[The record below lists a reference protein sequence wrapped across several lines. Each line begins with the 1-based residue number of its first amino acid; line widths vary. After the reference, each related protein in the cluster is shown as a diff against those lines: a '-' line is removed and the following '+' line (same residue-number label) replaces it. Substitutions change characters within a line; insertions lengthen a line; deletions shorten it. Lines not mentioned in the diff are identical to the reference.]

1 MSTDIHNKPETGV
14 PEEDGIDESNYSVQT
29 HLIYG
34 KNYSNKWDYSHHV
47 ISPLSS
53 SVIFR
58 LDSVERGAEGFEEF
72 ANSNLIDGKPGPIYI
87 YDRLGEPNKDLLEE
101 NLAYVEKGEV
111 AVTFATGMG
120 AISAI
125 LGILTNSGDEIV
137 THKTLYG
144 CTFSL
149 LNNWYPKYNIKNIP
163 VDLTNLENLK
173 NNITAKTKVVYFETP
188 ANPNLD
194 IIDIKGVKEIINEEN
209 KSRTE
214 VNKISVVVDNT
225 FATPYC
231 QRPIENGSD
240 FTVHS
245 LTKGIGGFGTDMGG
259 VVIGPKKYHDILM
272 LYRKDFGAVLNT
284 KAAWTVLTYGLPT
297 LHLRISQQTKSAI
310 RIAEF
315 LEAHPKVEMVNY
327 PGLKSYRFYSLA
339 KEQMID
345 FNGNFAPGS
354 LIYFSLKGKT
364 NLECKEN
371 GRRLMNF
378 AAKNAYTMTLAVSLG
393 HTRTLIEHPASMTHS
408 MVPADKL
415 IEYGIDPGGIRLAAG
430 LENTDDILFDLEK
443 CLAIV

>member
-1 MSTDIHNKPETGV
+1 MSTEIKNKPE
-14 PEEDGIDESNYSVQT
+14 PEQSQDGIDESKYSVQT

-72 ANSNLIDGKPGPIYI
+72 AHSNNISGQPNPIYI

-101 NLAYVEKGEV
+101 NLAFVEKGEV

-120 AISAI
+120 AISGI
-125 LGILTNSGDEIV
+125 LGVLTNTGDEIV

-149 LNNWYPKYNIKNIP
+149 LNNWYPKYNIKNTA
-163 VDLTNLENLK
+163 VDLTTPENLI
-173 NNITAKTKVVYFETP
+173 NAITEQTKVVYFETP

-194 IIDIKGVKEIINEEN
+194 IIDIGAIKNIVEEFNKNRKEEN
-209 KSRTE
+209 K
-214 VNKISVVVDNT
+214 IYVVVDNT
-225 FATPYC
+225 FATPFC
-231 QRPIENGSD
+231 QRPIEHGSD

-259 VVIGPKKYHDILM
+259 VVIGPKKFHDMLM
-272 LYRKDFGAVLNT
+272 LFRKDFGAVLNT

-297 LHLRISQQTKSAI
+297 LHLRISQQTKNAV
-310 RIAEF
+310 RIAEY
-315 LEAHPKVEMVNY
+315 LNANPKVEMVNY
-327 PGLKSYRFYSLA
+327 PGLESYKYYSLA
-339 KEQMID
+339 KKQMID

-354 LIYFSLKGKT
+354 LIYFTLKGET
-364 NLECKEN
+364 NVECKEN
-371 GRRLMNF
+371 GRRFMNY

-415 IEYGIDPGGIRLAAG
+415 IEYGIDPGGIRLAIG
-430 LENTDDILFDLEK
+430 LENVDDILLDLEK
-443 CLAIV
+443 CLDII

>member
-1 MSTDIHNKPETGV
+1 MSTEIKNKQEADQS
-14 PEEDGIDESNYSVQT
+14 EDGIDESKYSVQT

-72 ANSNLIDGKPGPIYI
+72 AHSNNLTGQPNPIYI

-101 NLAYVEKGEV
+101 NLAFVEKGEV

-120 AISAI
+120 AISGI
-125 LGILTNSGDEIV
+125 LGVLTSSGDEII

-149 LNNWYPKYNIKNIP
+149 LNNWYPKYNIKNIS
-163 VDLTNLENLK
+163 VDLTTPGNLK
-173 NNITAKTKVVYFETP
+173 NTITERTKVVYFETP

-194 IIDIKGVKEIINEEN
+194 IIDIGAVKKIVEEFNKDRTEEN
-209 KSRTE
+209 K
-214 VNKISVVVDNT
+214 IYVVVDNT
-225 FATPYC
+225 FATPFC
-231 QRPIENGSD
+231 QRPIEHGSD

-259 VVIGPKKYHDILM
+259 VVIGPKKFHDMLM
-272 LYRKDFGAVLNT
+272 LFRKDFGAVLNT

-297 LHLRISQQTKSAI
+297 LHLRISQQTKNAI
-310 RIAEF
+310 RIAEY
-315 LEAHPKVEMVNY
+315 LNAHPKVEMVNY
-327 PGLKSYRFYSLA
+327 PGLESYKFYSLA
-339 KEQMID
+339 KKQMND

-354 LIYFSLKGKT
+354 LIYFTLKGET
-364 NLECKEN
+364 NIECKEN
-371 GRRLMNF
+371 GRRFMNY

-415 IEYGIDPGGIRLAAG
+415 IEYGIDPGGIRLAIG
-430 LENTDDILFDLEK
+430 LENVDDILLDLEK
-443 CLAIV
+443 CMEIV